1 MELCVQQ
8 HSRLDSAVGWWAGP
22 EQFNYSAGTP
32 LMSHAAGAEAPD
44 FGRRMSLSSLGG
56 RKYGRAGAGSTEP
69 SGHGHSLEPRAK
81 GSAKL
86 LVRHIPIVVE
96 AEQSEDEVSREPA
109 LHHHDDCVQAA
120 GEGGHRWGQARLVTQ
135 GPSPVPID
143 YSWSVVYTDRY
154 VIPSHRQADRVIN

>member
-1 MELCVQQ
+1 MFISTAAVQW
-8 HSRLDSAVGWWAGP
+8 AVGCWAGP
-22 EQFNYSAGTP
+22 EQSNYSAGTR
-32 LMSHAAGAEAPD
+32 LMSHAAGGEPPD

-56 RKYGRAGAGSTEP
+56 RKYGRAEP

-96 AEQSEDEVSREPA
+96 AEQSEDEVTRDPA
-109 LHHHDDCVQAA
+109 LHDDDEECVQAA
-120 GEGGHRWGQARLVTQ
+120 GEGGHRSGQARLVTQ

-154 VIPSHRQADRVIN
+154 IIPPYRQTDGVIN

>member
-1 MELCVQQ
+1 
-8 HSRLDSAVGWWAGP
+8 
-22 EQFNYSAGTP
+22 
-32 LMSHAAGAEAPD
+32 
-44 FGRRMSLSSLGG
+44 MSLSSLGG

-96 AEQSEDEVSREPA
+96 AEQSEDEVTREPA
-109 LHHHDDCVQAA
+109 LHHHDADCVQAA

-154 VIPSHRQADRVIN
+154 VIPSYRQTE